1 MCYTSYG
8 SEFNSEPWGLYRYHS
23 KHVFN
28 GVEMFLKNRICG
40 TYLAHLTLSC
50 TLGHALTWE
59 VSGVTIGSAHI
70 SFAS

>member
-28 GVEMFLKNRICG
+28 GVEMFLKNRICD
-40 TYLAHLTLSC
+40 TYLAHLTQY
-50 TLGHALTWE
+50 A
-59 VSGVTIGSAHI
+59 I
-70 SFAS
+70 S